1 MIKKLLSLIHSED
14 KKNPFTDEELARKLR
29 MSREKV
35 NELRL
40 SADIPNYLARRESAL
55 LAAIERI
62 LDENYD
68 ISSRKMVIELNKL
81 GFQLSSFGL
90 NKYKEKIFEM
100 KVNTSKQE
108 KLADSSL
115 PKRKT
120 TQINMNE
127 DEGFSRIVGSN
138 GSLSQTT
145 KLAKAAV
152 LYPKYGLHT
161 LIVGSTGVGKSQ
173 LVEEMHCFA
182 KKVRKT
188 KNIPLVIFNCADYGD
203 NPQLLVAQLFGHTKG
218 SFTGADSDKAG
229 LVERANGGMLF
240 LDEIHRLPSKGQEI
254 LFRIMDKG
262 EFSRLGETERIR
274 KVQLMIIGATT
285 ENLESSLLNTFRRR
299 VPVMIQIPPL
309 EERPNVERLKLIR
322 IFLVAEASRIY
333 KIIQVPKEI
342 VKLLLLYK
350 CSGNI
355 GQLKSDI
362 QVVCAKAFLNYISG
376 KAEIMKITMND
387 LLSHIKNHLPDVIA
401 QRTELDIMNIS
412 DMIIDP
418 DSDALA
424 ANKMLTDHE
433 ISEYNIYQFI
443 EKRMDEL
450 QGAGQSSIEAR
461 KNIADELEE
470 KVKAETT
477 SIENKYAGIS
487 DRLLQ
492 DIVGEEIIGIV
503 EDIKRILIA
512 EIGIRDFSIIKI
524 LYLHIGAAVERLRM
538 GKSIINPRLED
549 IRRQY
554 KKEFRIA
561 LKITQVIKMKL
572 GLEFPEDEAGFIA
585 LYLNHFFMKRA
596 GGVSSKVG
604 LLVITHGEVAR
615 AMLDIAQAIV
625 GIRHGVA
632 ITMGIDEQPE
642 EVFGRVREA
651 AKAVNQGS
659 GVLLLVDMGSLI
671 TFGELITE
679 ELGIPTR
686 VLARVDTLIVMEAI
700 RKSVFP
706 AATLYTVY
714 DSLWELGNLL
724 PGLFIKN
731 QLPTQMDC
739 RKVIVTTCFTGKGTA
754 LQIKRI
760 VEDKLRLL
768 NSKIDVVSLGLMDS
782 KTDMMEEIGKLQQ
795 ANREIVL
802 ITGII
807 NPKCNNIPFLPFEEI
822 LNGEKLETLIATMKL
837 RDELSQETNEKSS
850 YASSVLE
857 WEAVFDERLVRVFHS
872 LTSKEEVISIMAK
885 VMVKEGYVQDGF
897 YDDVMER
904 EDWGSSYIGNA
915 VAIPHATK
923 RRNIIKPGIGI
934 AVLRNSLG
942 WEEDE
947 VSIVFMLALT
957 TEHKDIFLNFY
968 NVIKETDMVEK
979 IKNLPDIKLIV
990 TEVLYH
996 ARTSTTKLQN

>member
-1 MIKKLLSLIHSED
+1 LIKKLLSLIHSED
-14 KKNPFTDEELARKLR
+14 KKNPFTDEELARKLGVG
-29 MSREKV
+29 REKV

-40 SADIPNYLARRESAL
+40 SSNIPNYLARREAGL

-62 LDENYD
+62 LDEND
-68 ISSRKMVIELNKL
+68 NISSRKIVMELNKL

-90 NKYKEKIFEM
+90 NKYKEQICRM
-100 KVNTSKQE
+100 KVTS
-108 KLADSSL
+108 SP
-115 PKRKT
+115 PKRRNP
-120 TQINMNE
+120 QINKKE
-127 DEGFSRIVGSN
+127 DEGFSRIVGNN

-152 LYPKYGLHT
+152 LYPKFGLHT

-173 LVEEMHCFA
+173 LVEEMHYFA
-182 KKVRKT
+182 KMVRNN
-188 KNIPLVIFNCADYGD
+188 KNIPLIIFNCADYGD
-203 NPQLLVAQLFGHTKG
+203 NPQLLVAQLFGYSKG

-262 EFSRLGETERIR
+262 EFSRLGETDRIR
-274 KVQLMIIGATT
+274 KVQVMIIGATT
-285 ENLESSLLNTFRRR
+285 ENIESSLLNTFRRR
-299 VPVMIQIPPL
+299 VPVMIQIPSL
-309 EERPNVERLKLIR
+309 EERPNVERLKLIK
-322 IFLVAEASRIY
+322 IFLVSEASRIN
-333 KIIQVPKEI
+333 KMIQVPKEI

-362 QVVCAKAFLNYISG
+362 QVICAKAFLNYISG
-376 KAEIMKITMND
+376 KTAVMKITMND

-401 QRTELDIMNIS
+401 QRAELDIMNIS

-418 DSDALA
+418 DSDADALT
-424 ANKMLTDHE
+424 ANKKMLADHE

-443 EKRMDEL
+443 ERRMDEL
-450 QGAGQSSIEAR
+450 QGAGQSSLEAR

-549 IRRQY
+549 IRQQY

-585 LYLNHFFMKRA
+585 LYLNHFFMKKA

-632 ITMGIDEQPE
+632 ITMRIDEQPE
-642 EVFGRVREA
+642 EVFTRVREA

-731 QLPTQMDC
+731 QLPTQMNC
-739 RKVIVTTCFTGKGTA
+739 KKVIITTCFTGKGTA

-760 VEDKLRLL
+760 VEEKLRLL

-782 KTDMMEEIGKLQQ
+782 ETDMMEEISKLQQ

-837 RDELSQETNEKSS
+837 RDELSNETDEKSS
-850 YASSVLE
+850 HVSSAPE

-885 VMVKEGYVQDGF
+885 AMVKERYVQDGF

-915 VAIPHATK
+915 VAIPHANK

-934 AVLRNSLG
+934 AVLKNSLA

-979 IKNLPDIKLIV
+979 IKSLLDSKLIV
-990 TEVLYH
+990 TEVLH
-996 ARTSTTKLQN
+996 HVRTSTARV

>member
-1 MIKKLLSLIHSED
+1 LIKKLLLLISSED
-14 KKNPFTDEELARKLR
+14 KKNPFTDEELAQQLGVA
-29 MSREKV
+29 REKV

-40 SADIPNYLARRESAL
+40 SADIPNYLARREIVL
-55 LAAIERI
+55 LAAIEKI

-68 ISSRKMVIELNKL
+68 ISSRKMVIELNKF

-90 NKYKEKIFEM
+90 NKYKEKISEM
-100 KVNTSKQE
+100 KVCKPKQE
-108 KLADSSL
+108 KVTISSPL
-115 PKRKT
+115 KRKIP
-120 TQINMNE
+120 QINMKE

-182 KKVRKT
+182 KKVRNA

-203 NPQLLVAQLFGHTKG
+203 NPQLLVAQLFGYTKG
-218 SFTGADSDKAG
+218 SFTGADVDKAG
-229 LVERANGGMLF
+229 LVEKANGGMLF

-254 LFRIMDKG
+254 LFRIMDRG
-262 EFSRLGETERIR
+262 EFSRLGEIDRVR
-274 KVQLMIIGATT
+274 KVHVMIIGATT

-299 VPVMIQIPPL
+299 VPVMIQIPSL
-309 EERPNVERLKLIR
+309 EERSNVERLKLIR
-322 IFLVAEASRIY
+322 IFLVAEASRIN

-350 CSGNI
+350 CSGNV

-362 QVVCAKAFLNYISG
+362 QVICAKAFLNYISG
-376 KAEIMKITMND
+376 KAEVMKITMND

-418 DSDALA
+418 DSDSLS
-424 ANKMLTDHE
+424 ANRVPTDHE
-433 ISEYNIYQFI
+433 MPEYNIYQFI

-450 QGAGQSSIEAR
+450 QVAGQSSLEAR
-461 KNIADELEE
+461 KNIADKLEE
-470 KVKAETT
+470 KVKNETT

-524 LYLHIGAAVERLRM
+524 LYLHIGTAVERLRM
-538 GKSIINPRLED
+538 GKHIINPRLED
-549 IRRQY
+549 IRHQY

-572 GLEFPEDEAGFIA
+572 GLDFPEDEAGFIA
-585 LYLNHFFMKRA
+585 LYLNHFFMKKE

-604 LLVITHGEVAR
+604 LLIITHGEVAR
-615 AMLDIAQAIV
+615 AMLDIAQVIV

-632 ITMGIDEQPE
+632 ITMRIDEQPE
-642 EVFGRVREA
+642 EVFARVRDA
-651 AKAVNQGS
+651 ARAVNQGS

-714 DSLWELGNLL
+714 DSLRELGNLL

-731 QLPTQMDC
+731 QLPPQID
-739 RKVIVTTCFTGKGTA
+739 RKKVIVTTCFTGKGAA
-754 LQIKRI
+754 LKIKRI

-768 NSKIDVVSLGLMDS
+768 NSKIDVVSLGLIDS
-782 KTDMMEEIGKLQQ
+782 ETDMMEEITKLQQ
-795 ANREIVL
+795 SNREIVL

-807 NPKCNNIPFLPFEEI
+807 NPKCDNIPFLPFEEI

-837 RDELSQETNEKSS
+837 RDELSNETNERNFHVGSALK
-850 YASSVLE
+850 L
-857 WEAVFDERLVRVFHS
+857 EAVFDERLVRVFHS
-872 LTSKEEVISIMAK
+872 LTSKEEVINIMAK

-904 EDWGSSYIGNA
+904 EEWGSSYIGDA
-915 VAIPHATK
+915 VAIPHSNK
-923 RRNIIKPGIGI
+923 MMNIIKPGIGI
-934 AVLRNSLG
+934 AVLKDSLA

-947 VSIVFMLALT
+947 VSIIFVLALT
-957 TEHKDIFLNFY
+957 TEHKDVFLEFY

-979 IKNLPDIKLIV
+979 IGNLLDIKLIIA
-990 TEVLYH
+990 EVLHYV
-996 ARTSTTKLQN
+996 RTSSARV